1 MGLGSRYRSKKID
14 IGQRHDGGENA
25 ALALLVNRGEHGES

>member
-1 MGLGSRYRSKKID
+1 MGLGSRYRSEEID

-25 ALALLVNRGEHGES
+25 ALTVNRGEEAG